1 MPVPE
6 YRYGKVT
13 GLSPDLKVISER
25 GESPMVCCGYCSA
38 HMAASTAKDG
48 LSTSM
53 IKEAHAIRRMGGR
66 AHNAGNTASEL
77 RGGTWDA
84 VGVLLKSVSVA
95 DIPDRLRKG
104 FAVTIGLDFGDL
116 PTWLKVQKNDF
127 GHACVLFGWQEADKR
142 AGFFDPLWDQG
153 ARGAWVPWTQITP
166 ALWPDGSHSSTI
178 ERFSMSGSFAVFDAE
193 VESRKVCDIATG
205 VDFFRD
211 VELTDKLGDYT
222 APATEQMFGQRSGAY
237 AVQKATSKPYTDGV
251 VRQSIV
257 YIKAADAKNIRT
269 LPAPVTPPPGG
280 GYTEADLLKAK
291 QEGYDLALSVFPP
304 RPA

>member
-1 MPVPE
+1 MALPE

-13 GLSPDLKVISER
+13 GLTPDLRVISER

-38 HMAASTAKDG
+38 HMAASTAKAG

-53 IKEAHAIRRMGGR
+53 KIEAHAIRRMGGR
-66 AHNAGNTASEL
+66 PHDAGNTASEL
-77 RGGTWDA
+77 RSGAWDA
-84 VGVLLKSVSVA
+84 VGVILKSVAIA

-116 PTWLKVQKNDF
+116 PDWLKVQGNDF
-127 GHACVLFGWQEADKR
+127 GHACVLFGWQEANDR

-153 ARGAWVPWTQITP
+153 ARGAWVPWTSITK
-166 ALWPDGSHSSTI
+166 ALWPNGSHSSTI
-178 ERFSMSGSFAVFDAE
+178 ARFSTMSGSYAVFDEE
-193 VESRKVCDIATG
+193 VESRKVCDLAVG
-205 VDFFRD
+205 VKFYRD
-211 VELTDKLGDYT
+211 VELTDLLGEYT
-222 APATEQMFGQRSGAY
+222 AKATDQMHGRRGDAY
-237 AVQKATSKPYTDGV
+237 AVQKATSKPYTDGI

-257 YIKAADAKNIRT
+257 FIRQSDAKNIRT
-269 LPAPVTPPPGG
+269 NPAPPTGG

-304 RPA
+304 RPE